1 MLDVVGL
8 GTITETVAITGECC
22 DSAPSAGGRVELH
35 AVVGSDEA
43 PRASGFR
50 RELRTHGEVVKP
62 PAHDTPAMVRAI
74 GKAASARE
82 LDAVKGPCDSGHL
95 WRRQCGDAPT
105 GRRRAKDA
113 R

>member
-1 MLDVVGL
+1 MSD
-8 GTITETVAITGECC
+8 ERC
-22 DSAPSAGGRVELH
+22 DGAPSAGGRVELH
-35 AVVGSDEA
+35 AVVGSEEA

-62 PAHDTPAMVRAI
+62 PAHDTPEMVRAI
-74 GKAASARE
+74 GEAASARE
-82 LDAVKGPCDSGHL
+82 LGAGKGPCDSGHL
-95 WRRQCGDAPT
+95 WRRQCGDAPM